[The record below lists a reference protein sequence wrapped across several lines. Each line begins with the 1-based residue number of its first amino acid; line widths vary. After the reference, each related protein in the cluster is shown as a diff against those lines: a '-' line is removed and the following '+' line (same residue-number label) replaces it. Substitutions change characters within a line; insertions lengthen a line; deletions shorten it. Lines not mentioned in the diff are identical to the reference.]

1 MTIRIDIEGV
11 KFLVLDKFKTQ
22 REFAKAVGISEA
34 AMSAIMKGDS
44 TPSVG
49 TVRRMAEALDVPE
62 QELFFKVPQPLVAL
76 ESDAVYVTHI
86 GELARIQERGR
97 EILDGGDMSD
107 FEALR
112 SYQSIVLENLT
123 VLSKVLLPTPG
134 EVVGDNMEVDVD
146 PLTGARRGNGHW

>member
-1 MTIRIDIEGV
+1 
-11 KFLVLDKFKTQ
+11 
-22 REFAKAVGISEA
+22 
-34 AMSAIMKGDS
+34 
-44 TPSVG
+44 
-49 TVRRMAEALDVPE
+49 
-62 QELFFKVPQPLVAL
+62 VAL

-123 VLSKVLLPTPG
+123 VLSKV
-134 EVVGDNMEVDVD
+134 VGGRGLFGSQGHVGR
-146 PLTGARRGNGHW
+146 PLGIHV

>member
-1 MTIRIDIEGV
+1 
-11 KFLVLDKFKTQ
+11 
-22 REFAKAVGISEA
+22 
-34 AMSAIMKGDS
+34 
-44 TPSVG
+44 
-49 TVRRMAEALDVPE
+49 MAEALDVPE
-62 QELFFKVPQPLVAL
+62 RELFFKVPQPLVAL

-86 GELARIQERGR
+86 SELARIQERGR

-134 EVVGDNMEVDVD
+134 DVVDDSMEGDED
-146 PLTGARRGNGHW
+146 PLTGARLSN

>member
-1 MTIRIDIEGV
+1 
-11 KFLVLDKFKTQ
+11 
-22 REFAKAVGISEA
+22 
-34 AMSAIMKGDS
+34 
-44 TPSVG
+44 
-49 TVRRMAEALDVPE
+49 
-62 QELFFKVPQPLVAL
+62 VAL

-134 EVVGDNMEVDVD
+134 DVVDDNMEVDVD